1 VKLLYYSPLSWPYLD
16 ARCTSFPHSNELFD
30 ATEGV
35 RLYRESLA
43 LFQLAETVGFD
54 WLGIGEEHMNAY
66 GVVPNPCLIASALAP
81 ITERA
86 ALCILGNPL
95 PLLNPLR
102 VAEEYAMVD
111 VLSGGRLVAGFPR
124 GVPQNFASYGIDPA
138 DSKAR
143 LAEAIELVLKAWTH
157 RGPFDWADE
166 YYRFS
171 QVSIWPQ
178 PTALPDIVLSCKS
191 PESVALAVR
200 HHAVMA
206 EIYVKD
212 RHVLEHFVESRS
224 AYGAAAQAAGW
235 EAAPDRFLI
244 SVPCVIA
251 PTSAQAQE
259 RAHGAAVYARE
270 YISGS
275 FEQGKKAVRHAYDSA
290 AERLPEASMESV
302 TDRIAY
308 GGIICGDPATALEQ
322 IIALQERTA
331 AGIVGLQ
338 MQWGDLP
345 SQAVAESLRL
355 FGDHVRSRL

>member
-1 VKLLYYSPLSWPYLD
+1 
-16 ARCTSFPHSNELFD
+16 
-30 ATEGV
+30 
-35 RLYRESLA
+35 
-43 LFQLAETVGFD
+43 
-54 WLGIGEEHMNAY
+54 MNAY

-81 ITERA
+81 MTRRV

-138 DSKAR
+138 DSKGR
-143 LAEAIELVLKAWTH
+143 LAEAIDLVLKAWTYQ
-157 RGPFDWADE
+157 GPFDWADE

-178 PTALPDIVLSCKS
+178 PTAVPDIVLSCRS

-200 HHAVMA
+200 HRAVMA

-212 RHVLEHFVESRS
+212 RHVLEHFTQSRS
-224 AYGAAAQAAGW
+224 AYQGAAEAAGW
-235 EAAPDRFLI
+235 EAAPDRFLV

-251 PTSAQAQE
+251 PTDAEAQE
-259 RAHGAAVYARE
+259 RAHRAAVYARE

-275 FEQGKKAVRHAYDSA
+275 FEQGKLAVRDAYDGGA
-290 AERLPEASMESV
+290 HARRRPRPRAS
-302 TDRIAY
+302 RIASPTA
-308 GGIICGDPATALEQ
+308 GSSAVTPPPRSNRSSPSRRRRPPASWGCRCSGEISRARRSPRACGCSEITYA
-322 IIALQERTA
+322 R
-331 AGIVGLQ
+331 GC
-338 MQWGDLP
+338 
-345 SQAVAESLRL
+345 R
-355 FGDHVRSRL
+355 